1 MSDIGL
7 ALDPALAALAGAL
20 LGLVAGYG
28 ALRAN
33 ALFAR
38 RRDLAPPRFGALWL
52 GLAVLCGAGA
62 LWRFGMTPHGLA
74 LVLFGVIALAI
85 VGFDFAHR
93 RIPNEWSAA
102 IAVIGLLDAVVAGRV
117 VEALATG
124 IIGALLL
131 FAFGRLYGMIRGR
144 EGIGFGD
151 VKLVVGLGI
160 WLGPQGLIWCFLIA
174 SIATAV
180 IGGLVL
186 VLRGLADDPPFGP
199 ALLLVTLALLLAGL
213 PPY

>member
-1 MSDIGL
+1 MSDLG
-7 ALDPALAALAGAL
+7 PPLAGAL

-28 ALRAN
+28 ALRVN
-33 ALFAR
+33 GLLAR
-38 RRDLAPPRFGALWL
+38 RRELAAPRFGALWL
-52 GLAVLCGAGA
+52 GLAMLCGAGA
-62 LWRFGMTPHGLA
+62 LWRFGVTPHGVA
-74 LVLFGVIALAI
+74 LVLFGVIALA
-85 VGFDFAHR
+85 VTGFDFAHR

-102 IAVIGLLDAVVAGRV
+102 IAGLGLIDAVVMDRA

-124 IIGALLL
+124 IGGALLL

-144 EGIGFGD
+144 EGVGFGD
-151 VKLVVGLGI
+151 VKLVVGLGL

-174 SIATAV
+174 SLATAV